1 MWINSIV
8 RVTSGLFGGLGGR
21 GCICGTLSVAKI
33 STASLF
39 GRSEGN
45 Y

>member
-1 MWINSIV
+1 MNSIV

-21 GCICGTLSVAKI
+21 GCIYGTLCVANI
-33 STASLF
+33 STGLLF
-39 GRSEGN
+39 DRSEGN